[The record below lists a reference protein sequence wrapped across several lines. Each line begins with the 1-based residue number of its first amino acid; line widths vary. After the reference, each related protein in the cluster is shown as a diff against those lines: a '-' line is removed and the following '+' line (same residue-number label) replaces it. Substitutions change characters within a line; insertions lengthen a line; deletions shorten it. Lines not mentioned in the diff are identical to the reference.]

1 MATGVTESA
10 VITEPLPKE
19 VPSPGPSRSITVTRQ
34 PSRSSDSPQAT
45 PTIPAP
51 TTMAWRPFP
60 AVSDMTP
67 V

>member
-34 PSRSSDSPQAT
+34 PSRNSDSPQAT

-51 TTMAWRPFP
+51 TTMA
-60 AVSDMTP
+60 
-67 V
+67 